1 ALIPSLSLLSPSPA
15 PPAIYTL
22 PLHDALPIS
31 DLGAEAELLAVDE
44 AGRGVDQDGGRV
56 DLGGEA
62 VRGPEVGRDD
72 GLAVTRAVAGDVVD
86 GLVQAVDHPDRQ
98 LQVEELVR
106 PVVLGGGRHPVL
118 AQRGAGRLVAD
129 ELDTL
134 EAGGDLGEEAVGHR
148 PVHE

>member
-31 DLGAEAELLAVDE
+31 DLGTEAELLAVDE

-72 GLAVTRAVAGDVVD
+72 GLAVPGAVAGDVVD
-86 GLVQAVDHPDRQ
+86 GLVEAVDHPDRQ
-98 LQVEELVR
+98 LQGQELLR
-106 PVVLGGGRHPVL
+106 PVVLGRRRHPVL
-118 AQRGAGRLVAD
+118 AEHAPGRL
-129 ELDTL
+129 
-134 EAGGDLGEEAVGHR
+134 
-148 PVHE
+148 